1 MEAASLQLESL
12 PSTLAVFSL
21 APSPSLDPQQP
32 QGGEWR
38 DILPNLLTKTDF
50 EALSDRL
57 GRVVH
62 EEVAQLCAD
71 VANVE
76 ARMAVAETEARA
88 RRTDLELTNVTVMKQ
103 DADLAFLT
111 TWVDDL
117 DNRGRRM
124 NLRVR
129 EKGAT
134 QKTYRKYCDRS
145 LPRIGLTRAHRALR
159 PVPAR
164 EEQPRDIICCLEN
177 YHLKEEILRTARR
190 MGMIRMQGQTVSIYQ
205 DLSCYTRQAR
215 KALRPV
221 TSALQQANIPYR
233 WGYPFSLTARH
244 GQDQLTIRKPDV
256 VQRFLHTLGLP
267 PQQVPDWLAR
277 SFLQQPPGPQQQ
289 QPRRPNA
296 DQQRPRPQHQRE
308 WHQGQAQREQ

>member
-1 MEAASLQLESL
+1 NHKGVS
-12 PSTLAVFSL
+12 
-21 APSPSLDPQQP
+21 
-32 QGGEWR
+32 GETFCQTYSQR
-38 DILPNLLTKTDF
+38 LNF

-57 GRVVH
+57 DRVVR
-62 EEVAQLCAD
+62 EEVAQLRAD

-88 RRTDLELTNVTVMKQ
+88 LRNDLELTNVTVMKQ

-124 NLRVR
+124 NLHVRGVR
-129 EKGAT
+129 EGGHSENIPEILQQIFA
-134 QKTYRKYCDRS
+134 QVLGCQHV
-145 LPRIGLTRAHRALR
+145 PRIGLTRAHRALR

-164 EEQPRDIICCLEN
+164 EEQPRNIICCLEN

-190 MGMIRMQGQTVSIYQ
+190 MGTIRMEGQTISIYQ
-205 DLSCYTRQAR
+205 DLSRYTLLAR

-244 GQDQLTIRKPDV
+244 GQDQVTIRKPDD
-256 VQRFLHTLGLP
+256 VQSFLHTLGLP

-296 DQQRPRPQHQRE
+296 DQQRPRLQHQRE